1 MGSYSVDVKATR
13 LTGSGAVFA
22 GPSRIL
28 SIWFVSDGAA
38 GSIEILD
45 NGASGTSLAT
55 FDTPIGS
62 GTAGEPVVYQID
74 VPGNGIYCPNGAYAK
89 LTGGVDKVTIFYG

>member
-45 NGASGTSLAT
+45 GGASGTSLAT
-55 FDTPIGS
+55 FDTPIGT
-62 GTAGEPVVYQID
+62 GTAGEATFYQID
-74 VPGNGIYCPNGAYAK
+74 IPGNGLYCATSSYAT
-89 LTGGVDKVTIFYG
+89 LSAVDKVTIFYG

>member
-1 MGSYSVDVKATR
+1 MSTYSVDVKSTH
-13 LTGSGAVFA
+13 LTSDGALFG
-22 GPSRIL
+22 GPSRVL

-62 GTAGEPVVYQID
+62 GTAGEATYYQID
-74 VPGNGIYCPNGAYAK
+74 IPGDGLYCPTSSYAT
-89 LTGGVDKVTIFYG
+89 LTNVDKVTIFYG